1 MAVPIRRAI
10 MRYEF
15 VTRLFNAKFILN
27 KITGDRIAHGLR
39 KIVMNS
45 RMALKKFTSAPGH
58 PEPGWPT
65 IQSISQEVP
74 GIFLFQ
80 CFRRTAKYFAASS
93 DHLLPDFVVVDFIDS
108 KF

>member
-1 MAVPIRRAI
+1 M
-10 MRYEF
+10 
-15 VTRLFNAKFILN
+15 
-27 KITGDRIAHGLR
+27 H
-39 KIVMNS
+39 S
-45 RMALKKFTSAPGH
+45 RMPLKKLASAPGH

-80 CFRRTAKYFAASS
+80 CFRRTTKYFAASS
-93 DHLLPDFVVVDFIDS
+93 DYLLPNFVVVDFIDS